1 MKDFDRRWK
10 ALAQH
15 AREAAPRDEAVPFG
29 FVTRVLARAHTSVQS
44 TDDLWGRL
52 TLRVLGVAVPV
63 FLVCA
68 MFEGPYLRRSPSLDS
83 GVENTVAQIVWR
95 L

>member
-1 MKDFDRRWK
+1 MKDFDRQWK
-10 ALAQH
+10 TLAQH
-15 AREAAPRDEAVPFG
+15 AREASPPDEAVPFG
-29 FVTRVLARAHTSVQS
+29 FVTRVLARAHASAQS
-44 TDDLWGRL
+44 ADELWGSL

-63 FLVCA
+63 LLVCA
-68 MFEGPYLRRSPSLDS
+68 LFEGPYLRRSPSLDS